1 MWLFLCM
8 AGGCTQTEVEEND
21 IPLHALKEVEAGFS
35 LHVLANQ
42 TPATRSVEE
51 DTLQTRA
58 ETALTEIQES
68 QIVDL
73 WIGQYDATTGNRLS
87 GQYIESLTGDNTV
100 NLKLKQT
107 RNGTES
113 HVWFIANSGNL
124 EEKEEIA
131 TESAL
136 KERVLTYSFTD
147 AGLPSSQLCGMTGM
161 WTGVV
166 KEGGVKNIKV
176 DLTRLLAKIT
186 FTYTIGGTDFSF
198 KPSSVTLNSVPEKS
212 QVAAPNK
219 QLSAA
224 TYGTYSGTESESG
237 ATMCWYL
244 PENRAG
250 TVSDSYRV
258 DSELKK
264 VGNGVSHATYIELTG
279 DAVQAGVNY
288 KGVTFRFYPGSG
300 PNNYDIIRNY
310 HYKMNVTLIGI
321 DASDERITVD
331 KIPSIEVDTDP
342 LPAAKGGTKDIQITA
357 RPGQSWSFEMPSWLS
372 ALLDGEA
379 VSGTTVTHQGPSKL
393 TLQTVESNPKV
404 DERSADIPIDVNGV
418 KQMITVRQNG
428 STLVTG
434 ADIFLDAEQYAT
446 GNSSFT
452 ATQGLAWNTTLTTFD
467 GDSWLDWATGNPS
480 VPASESTGEAQ
491 TLTVRSTSP
500 NPLAEP
506 RHGTITVTAGES
518 VINASYT
525 DLKKVI
531 NITQAASTVT
541 SSSSSISAEAHKE
554 VKSSFTATAGLSW
567 QASVAGDSW
576 ITVST
581 KSGGPTTGSSED
593 ITYSV
598 PVNPNADPRTDNIT
612 IHAGN
617 ETSGPTGKITV
628 TQDGSLFDVTGPTEK
643 IPVDGSKTVTGSVS
657 ATAGLAWTISPEMSD
672 GITVKP
678 TSGSGDTTL
687 IFEAE
692 ENSGRERIGSFTV
705 IVTNAS
711 SVRIAPISVNQAA
724 GEVTITINS
733 EVVESY
739 KRMTTN
745 YTNYP
750 PFNYDGGSDD
760 TSGTDRNGKSSSCQL
775 SEEYSIEVEK
785 TERGTSSNYV
795 TAINYCKNLGWR
807 IPTSIELKAIYDKR
821 TTLKDNGYALFVDDC
836 YWCSSIALKY
846 TDYRCILPFQNGKIS
861 SSSTSSNRYVRCV
874 RDKTNN

>member
-8 AGGCTQTEVEEND
+8 ADGCTQTEVEEND

-42 TPATRSVEE
+42 TPATRSMEE

-68 QIVDL
+68 QIAGL

-107 RNGTES
+107 RNGAES

-131 TESAL
+131 TENKL
-136 KERVLTYSFTD
+136 KEHGLTYSFTE
-147 AGLPSSQLCGMTGM
+147 AGLPSPQLCGMTGM

-198 KPSSVTLNSVPEKS
+198 KPSSVTLNSVPKMS

-219 QLSAA
+219 QLSDA
-224 TYGTYSGTESESG
+224 TYGMYSGTASENG
-237 ATMCWYL
+237 ATVCWYL
-244 PENRAG
+244 PENRTG
-250 TVSDSYRV
+250 TASGSDRV

-264 VGNGVSHATYIELTG
+264 VGKGVSHATYIELTG

-288 KGVTFRFYPGSG
+288 KDATFRFYPGSG

-372 ALLDGEA
+372 ALFDGEA
-379 VSGTTVTHQGPSKL
+379 VPGTTVAHQGPSKL

-418 KQMITVRQNG
+418 KQTITVRQNG
-428 STLVTG
+428 STLVPG
-434 ADIFLDAEQYAT
+434 ADIFLDAEQDAT
-446 GNSSFT
+446 GSSSFT
-452 ATQGLAWNTTLTTFD
+452 ATQGLAWNATLTTLD
-467 GDSWLDWATGNPS
+467 GDNWLDWATGNPS
-480 VPASESTGEAQ
+480 APASESTGEAQ
-491 TLTVRSTSP
+491 TLTVRSSSP

-506 RHGTITVTAGES
+506 RLGTITVTAGES
-518 VINASYT
+518 VNNTSYT
-525 DLKKVI
+525 DLKKII

-541 SSSSSISAEAHKE
+541 GSSSSISAEAHNDL
-554 VKSSFTATAGLSW
+554 KSSFTATAGLFW
-567 QASVAGDSW
+567 RASVAGGSW

-581 KSGGPTTGSSED
+581 KSGGPTTGSSEN

-617 ETSGPTGKITV
+617 ETSGPTRVITV
-628 TQDGSLFDVTGPTEK
+628 KQEGSLFDVTGPTEK
-643 IPVDGSKTVTGSVS
+643 IDTIANSTATGSVT
-657 ATAGLAWTISPEMSD
+657 ATDGLAWTISP
-672 GITVKP
+672 
-678 TSGSGDTTL
+678 TT
-687 IFEAE
+687 
-692 ENSGRERIGSFTV
+692 
-705 IVTNAS
+705 
-711 SVRIAPISVNQAA
+711 
-724 GEVTITINS
+724 
-733 EVVESY
+733 
-739 KRMTTN
+739 
-745 YTNYP
+745 
-750 PFNYDGGSDD
+750 
-760 TSGTDRNGKSSSCQL
+760 
-775 SEEYSIEVEK
+775 
-785 TERGTSSNYV
+785 
-795 TAINYCKNLGWR
+795 
-807 IPTSIELKAIYDKR
+807 
-821 TTLKDNGYALFVDDC
+821 DN
-836 YWCSSIALKY
+836 
-846 TDYRCILPFQNGKIS
+846 KI
-861 SSSTSSNRYVRCV
+861 
-874 RDKTNN
+874 K